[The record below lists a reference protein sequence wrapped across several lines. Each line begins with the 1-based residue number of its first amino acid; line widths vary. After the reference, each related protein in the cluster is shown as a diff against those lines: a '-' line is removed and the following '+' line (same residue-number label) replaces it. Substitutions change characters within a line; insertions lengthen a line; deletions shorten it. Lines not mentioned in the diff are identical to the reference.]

1 MGFELRGHTIL
12 SDGEFVA
19 LTRSLEP
26 DAQAPPALVA
36 WHSGEYLSP
45 QTLQTMLETLSVLVV
60 DDRGHELLSLAAR
73 RLNLAVGRD
82 EFDLDELPA
91 ADPGEL

>member
-12 SDGEFVA
+12 SYGEFVA

-26 DAQAPPALVA
+26 DAQALIA

>member
-1 MGFELRGHTIL
+1 
-12 SDGEFVA
+12 
-19 LTRSLEP
+19 
-26 DAQAPPALVA
+26 
-36 WHSGEYLSP
+36 
-45 QTLQTMLETLSVLVV
+45 MLETLSVLVV